1 MIADIAEWAV
11 QLRPDDNDLELA
23 RRALVD
29 TVAVALAASDEPVVQ
44 MTAGLPEPLRWA
56 AIGHALDFDDVHL
69 PSSSHVSVVCVNAT
83 LSVGGGAREY
93 LAAAGV
99 MARIGTALG
108 WSHYSQGW
116 HTTCTAGA
124 PAAAVAAGLI
134 LGLDVSGLA
143 RAMALAIPSAGGLQR
158 AFGTAGKALQVG
170 FATDAG
176 VRAARLAAAG
186 ATAAPAVLDD
196 WFRLMGGTVEP
207 DLSGPAVPGGLAIK
221 LHPCCY
227 AMQRPIS
234 AVRGLPCAG
243 KDLSLIEGIQV
254 RTPQAG
260 VQPLIHHN
268 PNTGLEAKFSMEYAV
283 ATALV
288 DEFPGMA
295 EFTDASVNR
304 SSIRALMERVE
315 IVATP
320 GPAEGVMHGE
330 TRIAV
335 EWSDGTVTESALDL
349 PYGHPELP
357 ASADDLSAKVTR
369 CVGHARAGEIMNLG
383 WRDAAD
389 VLRRSF

>member
-1 MIADIAEWAV
+1 MMADIADWAF
-11 QLRPDDNDLELA
+11 QLRPDNCDLELA

-44 MTAGLPEPLRWA
+44 MTRGLPEPLRWA
-56 AIGHALDFDDVHL
+56 AIGHVLDFDDVHL

-99 MARIGTALG
+99 MARVGPG
-108 WSHYSQGW
+108 WGWPHYSQGW

-124 PAAAVAAGLI
+124 PAAAIAAGLT
-134 LGLDVSGLA
+134 LGLDVAGLA

-158 AFGTAGKALQVG
+158 AFGTTSKALQVG

-176 VRAARLAAAG
+176 VRAARLAAGG

-196 WFRLMGGTVEP
+196 WFRLLGGRADL
-207 DLSGPAVPGGLAIK
+207 DLSGPAFPGGLAIK

-234 AVRGLPCAG
+234 AVRGLSSRLG
-243 KDLSLIEGIQV
+243 RDLSLIERIQV
-254 RTPQAG
+254 HTPQAG
-260 VQPLIHHN
+260 VQPLIHHQ
-268 PNTGLEAKFSMEYAV
+268 PISGLEAKFSMEYAV
-283 ATALV
+283 TTALV

-304 SSIRALMERVE
+304 TLIRALMERVE

-320 GPAEGVMHGE
+320 GPAEGVMDGA

-357 ASADDLSAKVTR
+357 ASTDDLSAKVTS

-389 VLRRSF
+389 VPRPH

>member
-1 MIADIAEWAV
+1 
-11 QLRPDDNDLELA
+11 
-23 RRALVD
+23 
-29 TVAVALAASDEPVVQ
+29 
-44 MTAGLPEPLRWA
+44 
-56 AIGHALDFDDVHL
+56 LDFDDVHL

-124 PAAAVAAGLI
+124 PAAAIAAGLT
-134 LGLDVSGLA
+134 LGLDVAGLA
-143 RAMALAIPSAGGLQR
+143 RAMALAIPGAGGLQR
-158 AFGTAGKALQVG
+158 AFGTTSKALQVG

-196 WFRLMGGTVEP
+196 WFRLMGGTVDL

-234 AVRGLPCAG
+234 AVRGLSRLG
-243 KDLSLIEGIQV
+243 RDLSLIERIQV
-254 RTPQAG
+254 HTPQAG
-260 VQPLIHHN
+260 VQPLIHHQ
-268 PNTGLEAKFSMEYAV
+268 PISGLEAKFSMEYAV

-304 SSIRALMERVE
+304 TLIRALMERVE

-320 GPAEGVMHGE
+320 GPAEGVMDGA

-357 ASADDLSAKVTR
+357 ASTDDLSAKVTS

-389 VLRRSF
+389 VLRRNF